1 MSRHSHA
8 FTVACVLG
16 VGGLAAGVSP
26 ALGAFPGENGR
37 IVFDS
42 ARHGGDIDVWTMRAD
57 GSDPLPL
64 TDNSHAFD
72 GVANWRADGR
82 KIAFMSDRE
91 TPSNPATPPDF
102 DPDFEIFV
110 MNADGSNQMQITFN
124 ELDDE
129 EPAWSA
135 DGERIVFQRD
145 FVPAEGEVDYEL
157 FTIKADGSRETR
169 LTNSPGVSE
178 VEPNWS
184 PDGRRIAF
192 VSDRDLDDNDEIYTM
207 RPDGSGVRRLTFNK
221 NAFDGRPNWSPD
233 GRMIAFQS
241 ATGDDSPDIFTM
253 PADGGDRTLL
263 ASSDGF
269 DGHPAWAP
277 DGRQIAFASD
287 RGGDPEVFT
296 MRADGNDPVNLTQ
309 NHKFDAAPDWQPLQR
324 RP

>member
-8 FTVACVLG
+8 FAVACVLG

-26 ALGAFPGENGR
+26 ALGAFPGENGW

-42 ARHGGDIDVWTMRAD
+42 DRHGGDIDVWTMRAN
-57 GSDPLPL
+57 GRDPLPL

-72 GVANWRADGR
+72 GNASWRADGR

-91 TPSNPATPPDF
+91 TPSNPTPPGRR

-110 MNADGSNQMQITFN
+110 MNADGSNQAQITFN
-124 ELDDE
+124 ELHDE

-135 DGERIVFQRD
+135 DGQRIVFQRD
-145 FVPAEGEVDYEL
+145 FVPVEGEVDYDL

-192 VSDRDLDDNDEIYTM
+192 ASERDLDGNREIHTM
-207 RPDGSGVRRLTFNK
+207 RPDGSGVRQLTFTQNV
-221 NAFDGRPNWSPD
+221 FEGRPNWSPD
-233 GRMIAFQS
+233 GRMIAYQG
-241 ATGDDSPDIFTM
+241 ATGDDFDIFTM
-253 PADGGDRTLL
+253 LADGGDQTLL
-263 ASSDGF
+263 ASTDGF
-269 DGHPAWAP
+269 DGFPAWAP
-277 DGRQIAFASD
+277 GGRQIAFASD
-287 RGGDPEVFT
+287 RDGDPEVFT
-296 MRADGNDPVNLTQ
+296 MRADGNNPVNLTQ
-309 NHKFDAAPDWQPLQR
+309 NHRFDAAPDWQPLQR
-324 RP
+324 RQ

>member
-1 MSRHSHA
+1 MSRYSHS
-8 FTVACVLG
+8 FTVACVLS

-42 ARHGGDIDVWTMRAD
+42 DRHGGDIDIWTMRAD
-57 GSDPLPL
+57 GSNPLL
-64 TDNSHAFD
+64 TANSNGFD
-72 GVANWRADGR
+72 MVANWRADGR
-82 KIAFMSDRE
+82 KIAFMSNRK
-91 TPSNPATPPDF
+91 TPSNPTSPEFPD

-129 EPAWSA
+129 APAWSA

-145 FVPAEGEVDYEL
+145 FEPVQGEVDYDL
-157 FTIKADGSRETR
+157 FTIKADGSRETK
-169 LTNSPGVSE
+169 LTNSPGDDE

-192 VSDRDLDDNDEIYTM
+192 VSDRDGVIYTI
-207 RPDGSGVRRLTFNK
+207 RPDGSGVRRLTFTENV
-221 NAFDGRPNWSPD
+221 FDYRPNWSPD

-241 ATGDDSPDIFTM
+241 STGDGFPDIFTM
-253 PADGGDRTLL
+253 PANGGDRTLL
-263 ASSDGF
+263 ASSDSF

-287 RGGDPEVFT
+287 RDGDPEVFT
-296 MRADGNDPVNLTQ
+296 MRADGSHPVNLTQ
-309 NHKFDAAPDWQPLQR
+309 NQEVFDAAPDWQPLR
-324 RP
+324 RR